1 MPHRLLLTYVPAT
14 PPQAEAPAQA
24 PAKVAVLTLHH
35 EAKRNALD
43 AALCQAIEQALHT
56 AAAEGAQAAVLTGQG
71 PVFCAGSDI
80 SSLPEEPDPAW
91 LRGHGPLQSAMY
103 AVSQGPLPV
112 VAALNGP
119 AIGAGC
125 ELALSCDLRVA
136 HPEVTLQMPP
146 VRLGLIYTPE
156 GIQRLIA
163 LCGLGR
169 TRELLLTARAIDA
182 AEALS
187 WGLLNHVVVA
197 EQVFAC
203 ALQLAQ
209 VLAAQPRLAMA
220 GTRRLIE
227 QLLTASSQLSAE
239 QAAVTLQLRDEAWRS
254 NEARAARSR
263 FRSRP
268 KKPPTTP

>member
-1 MPHRLLLTYVPAT
+1 MSHRLLLTYVPAA
-14 PPQAEAPAQA
+14 PPQAEAPAPP

-35 EAKRNALD
+35 AAKRNALD

-56 AAAEGAQAAVLTGQG
+56 AAAEGAQAAVLTGEG

-187 WGLLNHVVVA
+187 WGLLNRVVVA
-197 EQVFAC
+197 GAGLCLRAAAGAGVGGSASAGDGGYAPTDRAATHRKLAAKCRASRCHFA
-203 ALQLAQ
+203 ATRRSLAQ
-209 VLAAQPRLAMA
+209 
-220 GTRRLIE
+220 
-227 QLLTASSQLSAE
+227 
-239 QAAVTLQLRDEAWRS
+239 
-254 NEARAARSR
+254 
-263 FRSRP
+263 
-268 KKPPTTP
+268 